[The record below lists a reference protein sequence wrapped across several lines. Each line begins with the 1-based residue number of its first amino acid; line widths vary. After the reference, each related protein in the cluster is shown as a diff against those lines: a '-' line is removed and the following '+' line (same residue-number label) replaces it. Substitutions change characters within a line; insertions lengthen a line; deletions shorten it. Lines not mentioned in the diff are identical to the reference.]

1 MALSIDIA
9 DSERGSSR
17 TRRLPGADDITIV
30 NRFKQN
36 SVSKPCSSFADFVMR
51 HRRCR
56 VSAAGISGM
65 FAAGFVSAPGPEAA
79 CRRLRIRHLQSVEI
93 GGQVVLP
100 RMLEHAADLV
110 REDTFQR

>member
-9 DSERGSSR
+9 VSERGSSR

-30 NRFKQN
+30 NRFKQKIA
-36 SVSKPCSSFADFVMR
+36 SQKPCSSFADFVMR

-56 VSAAGISGM
+56 VSAAGIGGM

-110 REDTFQR
+110 REDTF